1 MSLIQTIFYRKSST
15 QIVGRMYFVHPSD
28 IERYALRILL
38 LYRKGCISFEQLRTV
53 NGTVYSTFR
62 ETCQAL
68 GYFENNK
75 DCEITLQ
82 EASSFATSFQ
92 LRELFVILLLNSAPT
107 DPGDLW
113 FKFRNEMSYDILHEC
128 QKIDASAVHND
139 EIYNIALNKINDIL
153 MKTGNHISNY
163 SNMPIIWKP
172 INIQQFYRVAN
183 LINEELDYNIDEL
196 NKIVYSDLPKL
207 NKDQRLAYEKIIQRT
222 NNNFFGK
229 NAFFIDGPGGTGKTF
244 LYKLILAKIRS
255 QGKIALAVA
264 SSGIAA
270 QLLPGARTAHSRL
283 KIPIQLD
290 QFSTCN
296 IKVQSD
302 YAKLIQEAAILIWDE
317 CPMMHRFAFEALD
330 RTLRDVMGALDPKL
344 KHIPFGN
351 KIIIFGGDFRQ
362 ILPVVRKGTRT
373 EIVNASFNRSKL
385 WTNVQ
390 ILKLTTNMR
399 VQRLTGA
406 DQNKAREFAEY
417 LLRIG
422 EGREQTFT

>member
-1 MSLIQTIFYRKSST
+1 
-15 QIVGRMYFVHPSD
+15 MYFVHPSD

-38 LYRKGCISFEQLRTV
+38 LYRKGCSSFEQLRTV
-53 NGTVYSTFR
+53 NGTIYSTFR
-62 ETCQAL
+62 ETCHAL

-75 DCEITLQ
+75 DCESTLQ
-82 EASSFATSFQ
+82 EATSFASSYQ
-92 LRELFVILLLNSAPT
+92 LRELFALLLLNSAPT
-107 DPGDLW
+107 DPGALW
-113 FKFRNEMSYDILHEC
+113 FKFRSVMSDDILYEC
-128 QKIDASAVHND
+128 KKIDANAQLND

-163 SNMPIIWKP
+163 GNMPVIWEP
-172 INIQQFYRVAN
+172 INVQQFYRVGN
-183 LINEELDYNIDEL
+183 LINEELNYNIEEL
-196 NKIVYSDLPKL
+196 NNNVNSDLPKL
-207 NKDQRLAYEKIIQRT
+207 NKDQRSAYDTIIQRT
-222 NNNFFGK
+222 LNNRLGK

-255 QGKIALAVA
+255 QGKIA
-264 SSGIAA
+264 GIAA

-302 YAKLIQEAAILIWDE
+302 YAKLIQKAEILIWDE

-362 ILPVVRKGTRT
+362 ILHVVRKGTRT

-385 WTNVQ
+385 WESVQ
-390 ILKLTTNMR
+390 VLKLNMNMR